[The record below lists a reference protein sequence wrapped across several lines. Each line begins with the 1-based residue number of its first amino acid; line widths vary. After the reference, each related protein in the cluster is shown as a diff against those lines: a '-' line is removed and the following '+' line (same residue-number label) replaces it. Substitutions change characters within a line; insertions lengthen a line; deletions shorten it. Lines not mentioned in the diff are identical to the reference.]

1 MLRRVA
7 RLHGGP
13 ARLCDALCGLAALRS
28 QGSQWPQ
35 PLPGQHG
42 SGLRGAPAA
51 ARSSSS
57 SFKGIRSGEAAQEED
72 EPVTPWVRSVVSGSH
87 LIRSPKYNK
96 GAPWAAGALGCRASR
111 HAGPLWDSCR
121 SSPLQT
127 QLGKPSVAV

>member
-7 RLHGGP
+7 RLHGGA
-13 ARLCDALCGLAALRS
+13 ARLCDAVCGLAVLRG
-28 QGSQWPQ
+28 QDSQWPQ
-35 PLPGQHG
+35 LLPGQHG

-96 GAPWAAGALGCRASR
+96 GAPWAASAL
-111 HAGPLWDSCR
+111 SCR
-121 SSPLQT
+121 ESKHVRPL
-127 QLGKPSVAV
+127 